1 MRLRCGVMLNIGW
14 FLTNT
19 SSTSVGGSADTRAV
33 GPVLSTSAF
42 VLRWGSAVSMAAG
55 YFGVESFDGIL
66 VQLFPYGA
74 FKRKC
79 LRTSSVLV
87 TWQSKERNM
96 KHSFTLIDAGSARN
110 YSGAPLF
117 REETL
122 RMRNVIK
129 LWFRRV
135 KSKHWND
142 FQNQSFLLDSYNKN
156 SNIYDFF
163 QKFGG
168 TWTCASSQINT
179 TTYSRNHWT
188 TEAYVK
194 NWFFYNIRTL
204 TNKCLV
210 ICNIGKE
217 GPSSEVK
224 WSK

>member
-1 MRLRCGVMLNIGW
+1 MRSRCGVMLNIGW
-14 FLTNT
+14 FLTDTT
-19 SSTSVGGSADTRAV
+19 SASVGGSAGTRAV

-66 VQLFPYGA
+66 VPLFPYGA

-110 YSGAPLF
+110 YSGASLF

-122 RMRNVIK
+122 KMGNVIK
-129 LWFRRV
+129 LLYRRV

-142 FQNQSFLLDSYNKN
+142 FQIQSFLLDSYNKN

-163 QKFGG
+163 QKIGG

-179 TTYSRNHWT
+179 
-188 TEAYVK
+188 K
-194 NWFFYNIRTL
+194 I
-204 TNKCLV
+204 
-210 ICNIGKE
+210 
-217 GPSSEVK
+217 
-224 WSK
+224 

>member
-1 MRLRCGVMLNIGW
+1 MRSRCGVMLNIGW
-14 FLTNT
+14 FLTDT
-19 SSTSVGGSADTRAV
+19 TSTSVGGSAGTRAV

-66 VQLFPYGA
+66 VPLFPYGA

-122 RMRNVIK
+122 RMCNVIK

-142 FQNQSFLLDSYNKN
+142 FQIQSFLLDSKIKIQT
-156 SNIYDFF
+156 SMIFF
-163 QKFGG
+163 KRLVGLEPAPG
-168 TWTCASSQINT
+168 
-179 TTYSRNHWT
+179 H
-188 TEAYVK
+188 K
-194 NWFFYNIRTL
+194 L
-204 TNKCLV
+204 TQRHT
-210 ICNIGKE
+210 IQ
-217 GPSSEVK
+217 S
-224 WSK
+224 